1 MGAQLPSDMYM
12 SAYNGRD
19 SYEKKM
25 APSAFG
31 YDIYQ
36 FTTVCII
43 IVSVIFLRQPLI
55 CKYMPMMTT
64 YFFHCHSPTKSQDFY
79 GIVPSIF

>member
-12 SAYNGRD
+12 SAYNGPD

-43 IVSVIFLRQPLI
+43 ICQCYIPTA
-55 CKYMPMMTT
+55 TT
-64 YFFHCHSPTKSQDFY
+64 DL
-79 GIVPSIF
+79 

>member
-1 MGAQLPSDMYM
+1 MHTIVVSSGNIDPLITNMGAQLPSDMYM
-12 SAYNGRD
+12 SAYDGPD

-31 YDIYQ
+31 YDLYQ

-43 IVSVIFLRQPLI
+43 ICQCYIPTA
-55 CKYMPMMTT
+55 TT
-64 YFFHCHSPTKSQDFY
+64 DL
-79 GIVPSIF
+79 